1 MIDFLTGTLTDKRE
15 TYAIVGVG
23 GVGFRVNIPLST
35 YRELPRSGEAV
46 HLFTVLIVREDD
58 MKLFGF
64 ATETERDLFNILS
77 SLSGVG
83 GKLAMD
89 ILSYVPAMVL
99 AQAVQRNE
107 PALLCQAPGVGKKR
121 AEKIIF
127 ELSRQKHPLL
137 LSPIQ
142 TEPGGKELPVTDAS
156 QEAHEALL
164 ALGLKPADAQRTL
177 SRAVETLGAEAD
189 VSALI
194 KEALKYR

>member
-15 TYAIVGVG
+15 DFAIIGVG

-89 ILSYVPAMVL
+89 ILSYVPAIVL
-99 AQAVQRNE
+99 AQAVQHNE

-137 LSPIQ
+137 LSPVPS
-142 TEPGGKELPVTDAS
+142 EPGGKEVPASDANI
-156 QEAHEALL
+156 EAHEALL

-177 SRAVETLGAEAD
+177 SKAVETLGAEAN